1 MMTRLILFLSAIGT
15 ALLLWQGFVMNVA
28 PTYPT
33 PVKTANNDDMVRDG
47 AKVTVRYQITLRDNL
62 TTTYSETEQFIQGQ
76 HNTPPA
82 IEQQVAGMHPGE
94 RKTFSLSAE
103 ENFVPYDETKLQSI
117 PTEQLP
123 REAREGD
130 IIEIINDDA
139 GKIARVVSILP
150 EKAVLDLNHPLAGK
164 PLNVT
169 LEIVKIENPDK
180 EVIRP

>member
-1 MMTRLILFLSAIGT
+1 MPTLGYIVSAICLV
-15 ALLLWQGFVMNVA
+15 LLLGYGYLLVQVF
-28 PTYPT
+28 PTLLT
-33 PVKTANNDDMVRDG
+33 TNGEAVQDG
-47 AKVTVRYQITLRDNL
+47 AIVTAQLHITPQDHLA
-62 TTTYSETEQFIQGQ
+62 TTYSETTQFILGHQ
-76 HNTPPA
+76 HRVPPGL
-82 IEQQVAGMHPGE
+82 EQQVAGMHPGE

-103 ENFVPYDETKLQSI
+103 ESLVPYDKTKLQII

-130 IIEIINDDA
+130 IIEITNDHA

-180 EVIRP
+180 EAIRP